1 MGKNAEKNFPE
12 NFIMN
17 VDEVGI
23 MIAGESKPVST
34 KKSKPSKGKLKK
46 WFHNN
51 PTYVACFLCT
61 AFIAVAAIFAM
72 PPVVKLIKGM
82 VNAGA
87 KAASDATKGPR
98 ENDE

>member
-1 MGKNAEKNFPE
+1 
-12 NFIMN
+12 
-17 VDEVGI
+17 
-23 MIAGESKPVST
+23 
-34 KKSKPSKGKLKK
+34 
-46 WFHNN
+46 
-51 PTYVACFLCT
+51 
-61 AFIAVAAIFAM
+61 M